1 MGLISQSIDVF
12 LHLDKYLGL
21 LINNYGVVAYL
32 FLFLIILCETG
43 LVVMPFL
50 PGDSLIF
57 AAGAFAA
64 LGYLNIAIL
73 FSLLIVAAITG
84 DTINYHVGKL
94 LGSKLIGK
102 EDSKIIKKKH
112 IDKTN
117 TYFEK
122 YGGKTIIIARFI
134 PIVRTFAPFVAGI
147 GTMKYGSFIM
157 FNAIGGIMWV
167 TLVLSLGFF
176 FGNLPIVANNFSLVT
191 VAIIFISITP
201 LLWEVVRSKGNKDTV
216 VENNNI

>member
-1 MGLISQSIDVF
+1 MGFISQSIDVF

-21 LINNYGVVAYL
+21 LVSNYGILAYL

-43 LVVMPFL
+43 LVIMPFL

-57 AAGAFAA
+57 AAGTFAA
-64 LGYLNIAIL
+64 LGYLNITIL
-73 FSLLIVAAITG
+73 FGLLIVSAITG
-84 DTINYHVGKL
+84 DTINYHIGKL
-94 LGSKLIGK
+94 LGKTLINK
-102 EDSKIIKKKH
+102 ENSKIIKKKH

-117 TYFEK
+117 IYFEK

-147 GTMKYGSFIM
+147 GTMKYSKFLTY
-157 FNAIGGIMWV
+157 NAIGGVLWV

-191 VAIIFISITP
+191 VAIILVSIMP
-201 LLWEVVRSKGNKDTV
+201 LLFEGTRNKFAREKM
-216 VENNNI
+216 VEQ

>member
-1 MGLISQSIDVF
+1 MGVISQSIDVF

-21 LINNYGVVAYL
+21 LIHNYGEIAYL

-57 AAGAFAA
+57 AAGTFAA

-73 FSLLIVAAITG
+73 FGLLAIAAITG
-84 DTINYHVGKL
+84 DTINYHVGRI
-94 LGSKLIGK
+94 LGSKLISK

-147 GTMKYGSFIM
+147 GTMKYRNFIM

-167 TLVLSLGFF
+167 ALVLSLGFF
-176 FGNLPIVANNFSLVT
+176 FGNLPIVVNNFSLVT
-191 VAIIFISITP
+191 VAIIFISIIP
-201 LLWEVVRSKGNKDTV
+201 LLWELLRSQFNKARI
-216 VENNNI
+216 VEQ